1 MTTVQPLR
9 VGVVGLGWAGRT
21 HAESFQA
28 LPDAEVVAIA
38 GKEADLAAEVATR
51 LGIPATYPDWTD
63 MLDAGGLDVVSIATP
78 NSLHMPIAVAAMK
91 AGLHV
96 LCEKPLAA
104 DAEQA
109 AAMVACAEDTDRVLE
124 TVFNHRNRGDMA
136 LLRQI
141 VGEGGLG
148 DIYYAKAAWMRRRN
162 YTIRGWFANR
172 ELAGGGPLV
181 DLGVHMLDMLLT
193 LLGEPEITR
202 VTGSTYAELAPP
214 WLLAQGRDPATWQVE
229 DLATGMLHTAGGATL
244 LLEASWAVHGPYAD
258 DDMSIHLHGS
268 RGGASVRVQDYVT
281 GPVRLYH
288 DVAGQPA
295 EVVVTPGASTGHLT
309 VVRDFVEVVR
319 TGDWAQHRGHA
330 GLVRS
335 RVIDA
340 LYESA
345 RTGSEIRL

>member
-1 MTTVQPLR
+1 MTLR

-28 LPDAEVVAIA
+28 LDDVDVVAIA
-38 GKEADLAAEVATR
+38 GKESDIAARVASDLNIA
-51 LGIPATYPDWTD
+51 ATYPDWTD
-63 MLDAGGLDVVSIATP
+63 MLDAGGLDAVSIATP
-78 NSLHMPIAVAAMK
+78 NALHMPIAVAAMR

-96 LCEKPLAA
+96 LCEKPLA
-104 DAEQA
+104 DTAEHA
-109 AAMVACAEDTDRVLE
+109 AAMVACAEETDRVLE

-136 LLRQI
+136 LLRKI

-148 DIYYAKAAWMRRRN
+148 DIYYAKASWMRRRN
-162 YTIRGWFANR
+162 YEIRGWFANR
-172 ELAGGGPLV
+172 DLAGGGPLV

-202 VTGSTYAELAPP
+202 VSGATYAALAPG
-214 WLLAQGRDPATWQVE
+214 WLQRQGRDPATWQVE
-229 DLATGMLHTAGGATL
+229 DLGTGMLHTADGATL

-268 RGGASVRVQDYVT
+268 QGGASVRVQDYVT
-281 GPVRLYH
+281 GPVRVYH

-295 EVVVTPGASTGHLT
+295 DVVVTPGAGTGHAT
-309 VVRDFVEVVR
+309 VVRDFVAAVR
-319 TGDWAQHRGHA
+319 GGDFAQHRGHA
-330 GLVRS
+330 GLKRS
-335 RVIDA
+335 RIISA

-345 RTGSEIRL
+345 RIGAEVRL